1 MSLRYLII
9 QYSLLI
15 LSIGFSN
22 ASKTWLPIHEDYANI
37 NLLVEQHQ
45 IESHYKVYRA
55 LTTLRNTSD
64 ALKFGSL
71 SVDVVNNTI
80 LYILRETSEEAVTLL
95 INFSVKDKQEVDLTR
110 VLTGFKNGVI
120 KVASVGSGVRQK

>member
-1 MSLRYLII
+1 MSLRYFII

-22 ASKTWLPIHEDYANI
+22 ANKTWLPIHEDYINT

-45 IESHYKVYRA
+45 SESHYKVYRA

-71 SVDVVNNTI
+71 SVDVINNNI
-80 LYILRETSEEAVTLL
+80 LYILRKTGGEAVTLL
-95 INFSVKDKQEVDLTR
+95 INFSKDKQEKVDLTR

-120 KVASVGSGVRQK
+120 KVASVGSELRQK